1 MKFKQ
6 SKRETWS
13 NELNDIIRGACGGFL
28 FGIPLIYTMEVWWIG
43 SLAQP
48 RMILVAIAI
57 AFIVV
62 YSLNRTEGF
71 RRYKKNNR
79 PYEAFIDTVEAMAI
93 GIVCSTFMLVLLREL
108 TFDTLLK
115 ESLGK
120 IVYESVPFTL
130 GVALSNQFLAGSR
143 TGDSTGQNNQP
154 KQNQDNL
161 HATLSDIGG
170 TLIGATV
177 IAFNIAPTD
186 EIPMLAAA
194 VSPNWLL
201 TVMATSLLLTYAI
214 VFEAGFANQQ
224 KRFRQR
230 GVFQKPL
237 GETIMAY
244 LVSLLAGMFMLW
256 FFQKLTFSDPWTMW
270 LDHTI
275 LLGLPASIGGAAGR
289 LAI

>member
-1 MKFKQ
+1 MKIEQ
-6 SKRETWS
+6 SKKCLWS
-13 NELNDIIRGACGGFL
+13 KELNEIIRGACGGFL
-28 FGIPLIYTMEVWWIG
+28 FGIPLLYTMEVWWIG

-48 RMILVAIAI
+48 PMVLVAII
-57 AFIVV
+57 ITFFVV
-62 YSLNRTEGF
+62 YLLNRTEGF
-71 RRYKKNNR
+71 RKYPKSNR
-79 PYEAFIDTVEAMAI
+79 PYEAVIDTVEAMAI
-93 GIVCSTFMLVLLREL
+93 GIICATFMLILLREL
-108 TFDTLLK
+108 TFDNFLK
-115 ESLGK
+115 ESIGK

-130 GVALSNQFLAGSR
+130 GVALSNQFLAGDKKGNSGEQNKQ
-143 TGDSTGQNNQP
+143 TNNQ
-154 KQNQDNL
+154 DEL
-161 HATLSDIGG
+161 HATLGDIGG

-194 VSPNWLL
+194 VSANWLL
-201 TVMATSLLLTYAI
+201 AVIATSLLLTYGI

-230 GVFQKPL
+230 GIFQQPL

-244 LVSLLAGMFMLW
+244 LVSLIAGMFMLW

-270 LDHTI
+270 LDHAL

-289 LAI
+289 LTI